1 MAGLQ
6 GAMATDKEGEM
17 VFNSLAYVFK
27 FAVALSKTTRAAVR
41 EHMRLLDA
49 GHGAPQPKLGKS
61 GSGKSGSVNKASL
74 SKNFLLFMIKILELP
89 EDQAMFR
96 NAMKKVRTGAAM
108 HAPPFQLLIFYASG
122 SLFSAC

>member
-1 MAGLQ
+1 MAGQQ
-6 GAMATDKEGEM
+6 GALATDKEGEM

-27 FAVALSKTTRAAVR
+27 FAVALSKRTRAAVR
-41 EHMRLLDA
+41 EYMRLLDA

-61 GSGKSGSVNKASL
+61 GSGNKASL